1 MYSDFGLYPNNTRF
15 SDFKVDYKND
25 LAEYNSETKFFYTN
39 TTNSSVKNESKL
51 KEIAGFGNSSV
62 ISYDGLG
69 AYFLDKISKGVWR
82 LEVMPDAV
90 WVDNLFG
97 RNSPNKTVAVIKWKT
112 HSMQLHLED
121 LGSNFNVV
129 AINKENEFVSEV
141 KDKSFQIRPGTY
153 IISKQG
159 AAKKWSKND
168 DFKTYKL
175 NDFYAPKSNVNQLYF
190 KHAPIVS
197 ITENSELKIEVQCMA
212 PENPEEINLTG
223 FNSNGKYFNQQLKYL
238 GNYKYE
244 TIIPSNYIKK
254 GFVNYNIIVK
264 QKDGI
269 KITHPSGKTGNLYAW
284 DFYDRTS
291 YKITV
296 VPKEYPMYLFNAI
309 EDTDDLV
316 KTWMRSFKLVPTKN
330 FGEAAYQMNV
340 EKLFVQDEEN
350 SKAKP
355 IYDYSFKHFIL
366 DQIKDRKTDLLSKEA
381 LIFKGYALNNKPCK
395 LQIAFVLDD
404 GSAYGKVIDIE
415 TISKDYTIKLDELKP
430 VRTVILPRP
439 YPSFLPYYL
448 EHNIVSDFDISR
460 IESLQFS
467 IGPEIH
473 KNEINDPHGIAM
485 ISVYLK

>member
-1 MYSDFGLYPNNTRF
+1 M
-15 SDFKVDYKND
+15 
-25 LAEYNSETKFFYTN
+25 
-39 TTNSSVKNESKL
+39 
-51 KEIAGFGNSSV
+51 
-62 ISYDGLG
+62 
-69 AYFLDKISKGVWR
+69 
-82 LEVMPDAV
+82 
-90 WVDNLFG
+90 
-97 RNSPNKTVAVIKWKT
+97 
-112 HSMQLHLED
+112 
-121 LGSNFNVV
+121 
-129 AINKENEFVSEV
+129 
-141 KDKSFQIRPGTY
+141 
-153 IISKQG
+153 
-159 AAKKWSKND
+159 
-168 DFKTYKL
+168 
-175 NDFYAPKSNVNQLYF
+175 
-190 KHAPIVS
+190 
-197 ITENSELKIEVQCMA
+197 
-212 PENPEEINLTG
+212 
-223 FNSNGKYFNQQLKYL
+223 
-238 GNYKYE
+238 
-244 TIIPSNYIKK
+244 
-254 GFVNYNIIVK
+254 
-264 QKDGI
+264 
-269 KITHPSGKTGNLYAW
+269 
-284 DFYDRTS
+284 
-291 YKITV
+291 
-296 VPKEYPMYLFNAI
+296 
-309 EDTDDLV
+309 
-316 KTWMRSFKLVPTKN
+316 
-330 FGEAAYQMNV
+330 